1 MIALYIILSVLL
13 LLFLVSIIPL
23 SLTFI
28 YKDEVVIYARI
39 WKFKIPI
46 YPKKKKKIK
55 LSDYSPRKLERQK
68 KKALRKNAKAKRKAL
83 AAKHGQKAAKQK
95 DGGKEKSLMD
105 NLELIAQLLR
115 AYLEHAVK
123 HVKIKTTKIILNIG
137 SDDAAKTALLYAAAK
152 NALLVILTFLDQ
164 FKKLKKL
171 HSSNISV
178 NADFLSESCSA
189 DIELTFTMRTWH
201 MACALFAAAMKYVT
215 EKSK

>member
-13 LLFLVSIIPL
+13 LLFLISIIPL

-68 KKALRKNAKAKRKAL
+68 RKALRKKKKVKADALDAKRGHKAT
-83 AAKHGQKAAKQK
+83 KPK
-95 DGGKEKSLMD
+95 DGKKKSFIE
-105 NLELIAQLLR
+105 NLELIAELLR
-115 AYLEHAVK
+115 TYLGHAVK
-123 HVKIKTTKIILNIG
+123 HVKIKTTRIILNIG

-164 FKKLKKL
+164 FKKLKKI

-189 DIELTFTMRTWH
+189 DIELTFTMRTWY